1 MEYRI
6 PIYIKENID
15 KRFLL
20 IFGNNLLDVFNGKY
34 SLKEIVDNETGTTG
48 WDIAFNRAC
57 DSTLCGFIL
66 DYYHGLERQE
76 TDEFNSQLA
85 EMFYLNNII
94 KEKE

>member
-6 PIYIKENID
+6 PSYIKENID

-57 DSTLCGFIL
+57 DSTVNKPVL
-66 DYYHGLERQE
+66 DYYHGLEVNE
-76 TDEFNSQLA
+76 SDAFDSELA
-85 EMFYLNNII
+85 EMFYQNNII
-94 KEKE
+94 NKE